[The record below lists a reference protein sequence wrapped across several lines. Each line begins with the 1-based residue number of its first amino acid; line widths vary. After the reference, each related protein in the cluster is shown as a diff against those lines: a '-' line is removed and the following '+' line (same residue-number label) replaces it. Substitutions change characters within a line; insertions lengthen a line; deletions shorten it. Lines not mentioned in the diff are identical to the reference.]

1 MSTLLLERPP
11 AVAHDFERDRRRL
24 RDWPDSACGPERAGA
39 YDRLTLDDLVT
50 GVWEGLVVRATVPC
64 PVCAGPMSSAA
75 MTSAADEIGAEAP
88 TGACLS
94 CGSRLS

>member
-11 AVAHDFERDRRRL
+11 AVAHDLEGDPHGLRDR
-24 RDWPDSACGPERAGA
+24 PSSARGPERAGA

-64 PVCAGPMSSAA
+64 PVCAGS
-75 MTSAADEIGAEAP
+75 MTSAAGGISAEAP
-88 TGACLS
+88 AGACLS

>member
-11 AVAHDFERDRRRL
+11 AVAHDFERDPRDVHDRL
-24 RDWPDSACGPERAGA
+24 DSACGPERAGA

-50 GVWEGLVVRATVPC
+50 SVWEGLVVRATVPC
-64 PVCAGPMSSAA
+64 PVCAGPM
-75 MTSAADEIGAEAP
+75 TSAADEIGAEAS

>member
-11 AVAHDFERDRRRL
+11 AVAHDFDRDPRGLRDR
-24 RDWPDSACGPERAGA
+24 PHSVCGPKRVGA
-39 YDRLTLDDLVT
+39 HDRLTLDDLVT
-50 GVWEGLVVRATVPC
+50 SVWEGLVVRATALC
-64 PVCAGPMSSAA
+64 PVCAGPM
-75 MTSAADEIGAEAP
+75 TSAADGIGVEAP